1 MRVRL
6 GGGTEEW
13 FSTSLTANAWQTI
26 EFIAIMAGSRIE
38 IASSGGGNMEYF
50 EVDDVVITKTE
61 PDRSPSQNG
70 TGLQI
75 AGTITKTPVAT
86 GAELMGYSGFAAYDG
101 LVQLYTSDLEP
112 NTGDYS
118 VALWFKASATTNE
131 QTLLRRFG
139 NPTVTGGFLLRMVS
153 SSSGIQWYTR
163 DTSSNVGEITTTN
176 ALDDDVWHQ
185 IVGTRTGATMSLYID
200 GELYDT
206 ELTSADSHDAGTTAK
221 LHVGVENTAN
231 IGEFANPA
239 SVTTMSLVR
248 YSLSAP
254 SHQQVKKMYDDE
266 KMLFQENAKASLYGT
281 SDEVRALSYDKD
293 TELLHVGTNAGRS
306 LFQGVN
312 RVDNTTNAISTAIST
327 SNGLVAEE

>member
-1 MRVRL
+1 
-6 GGGTEEW
+6 
-13 FSTSLTANAWQTI
+13 
-26 EFIAIMAGSRIE
+26 
-38 IASSGGGNMEYF
+38 
-50 EVDDVVITKTE
+50 
-61 PDRSPSQNG
+61 
-70 TGLQI
+70 
-75 AGTITKTPVAT
+75 
-86 GAELMGYSGFAAYDG
+86 
-101 LVQLYTSDLEP
+101 
-112 NTGDYS
+112 
-118 VALWFKASATTNE
+118 
-131 QTLLRRFG
+131 
-139 NPTVTGGFLLRMVS
+139 MVS

-281 SDEVRALSYDKD
+281 SDEVRALSYDKE